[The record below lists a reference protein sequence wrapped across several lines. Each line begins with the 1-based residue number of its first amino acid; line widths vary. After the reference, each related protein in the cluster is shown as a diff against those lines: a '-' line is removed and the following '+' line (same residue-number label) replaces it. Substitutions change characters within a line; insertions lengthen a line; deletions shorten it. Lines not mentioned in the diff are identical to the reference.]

1 MLTFSEGLEIFS
13 FSVPATSFAD
23 NFRHCDKADWD
34 EADSEWCRLAGKTI
48 TGGGEIEKKTYLDSL
63 LYFCCVVGAWRASA
77 CMSVCDAI
85 ISAYTNK
92 GFDVCNWLSTRK

>member
-34 EADSEWCRLAGKTI
+34 EADSEWCGLAGKTI
-48 TGGGEIEKKTYLDSL
+48 TGGGEIEKKRIWTLFFISVVSWVHGEL
-63 LYFCCVVGAWRASA
+63 LRVCL
-77 CMSVCDAI
+77 SVM
-85 ISAYTNK
+85 
-92 GFDVCNWLSTRK
+92 LS